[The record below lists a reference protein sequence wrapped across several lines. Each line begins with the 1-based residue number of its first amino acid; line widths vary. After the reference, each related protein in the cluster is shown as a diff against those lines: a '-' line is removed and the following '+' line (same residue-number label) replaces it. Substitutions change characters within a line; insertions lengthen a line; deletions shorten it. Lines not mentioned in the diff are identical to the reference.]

1 MTRHLAYRTKIRA
14 VKAWAGNAYAHLGRK
29 EPKMMIVVY
38 LNRTVMRIFWRNKN
52 GAPAERPQTLAHS
65 YSHPRLCQNRERE
78 RGDRPAR
85 GAAPPASPFAS
96 VRRSPEGERAVVE
109 PARGGALSRDPR
121 AQH

>member
-65 YSHPRLCQNRERE
+65 YSHPVSAKTESE
-78 RGDRPAR
+78 SEAIDRPE
-85 GAAPPASPFAS
+85 
-96 VRRSPEGERAVVE
+96 VRRRPLARSPACDVHLKVSAPSSSRLAAV
-109 PARGGALSRDPR
+109 P
-121 AQH
+121 